1 MLGLMQTRPL
11 MISSIIQH
19 AARNHADTEVVSRTV
34 EDTIHRISYR
44 EIEARMRRLVRVLH
58 RLGVRQGDRVGTLAW
73 NGHRHLELYYAA
85 PGMGA
90 IYHTINPRLGVD
102 DIAYIIADADDAVLF
117 AETSFV
123 PLLEALAPRI
133 AVRHVVMMTDAA
145 HMPAMTLTAGQSLH
159 CYETL
164 MAEADEDYAWP
175 EFDERIAAGLC
186 YTSGTTGRPKGVLYS
201 HRSTVLHGYA
211 VNMPD
216 VFGLRAAD
224 RVMPVVPMFH
234 VNGWGTPFSAPMA
247 GATLVMPGR
256 HLDGASLT
264 ALMNA
269 ERVTVSAGVPTIWL
283 GLLQHLRAS
292 GTRLDTVRSL
302 VIGGS
307 ACPPVLI
314 EAFAQEYGVRVD
326 HAWGMTEMSPL
337 GTYNKPKANEDA
349 LGAAAIARRRQ
360 GQGRG
365 IFGVEMKIVDDAGQA
380 LPWDGIAFGNLLVRG
395 HWVCERYYGEQAT
408 GGADADG
415 WFATGDVATIDPDGF
430 MEITDRSKDVIKSGG
445 EWISSIT
452 LENIAVA
459 HPDVAEAAI
468 IAAHHPKWDERP
480 LLLVVPK
487 AGHRVD
493 PALLLASYTGHVPK
507 WWLPDEVLVVQ
518 DLPHTATGKLN
529 KLALRTQYGQ
539 HFLQNAAS

>member
-11 MISSIIQH
+11 LISSIIQH
-19 AARNHADTEVVSRTV
+19 AAVNHAGTEIVSRTT
-34 EDTIHRISYR
+34 EDTIHRITYGQ
-44 EIEARMRRLVRVLH
+44 IEPRMRRLARALQ
-58 RLGVRQGDRVGTLAW
+58 RLGVKAGDRVGTLAW
-73 NGHRHLELYYAA
+73 NGSRHLELYYAA

-90 IYHTINPRLGVD
+90 IYHTINPRLGAD
-102 DIAYIIADADDAVLF
+102 DIAYIVEDAGDAVLF
-117 AETSFV
+117 ADTSFV
-123 PLLEALAPRI
+123 SLVEALAPRI
-133 AVRHVVMMTDAA
+133 AARHIVMMTDAE
-145 HMPAMTLTAGQSLH
+145 HMPSVTLAPGQTLH
-159 CYETL
+159 CYESL

-175 EFDERIAAGLC
+175 QLDELSAAGLC

-201 HRSTVLHGYA
+201 HRSTVLHAYA
-211 VNMPD
+211 INMRD
-216 VFGLRAAD
+216 VFGLCAAD

-234 VNGWGTPFSAPMA
+234 VNAWGTPFAAPMA
-247 GATLVMPGR
+247 GATLIMPGR

-269 ERVTVSAGVPTIWL
+269 ERVTFSAGVPTIWM
-283 GLLQHLRAS
+283 GLLHHLRAT
-292 GTRLDTVRSL
+292 GARLETVKAL

-314 EAFAQEYGVRVD
+314 EAFAREYGVRVD
-326 HAWGMTEMSPL
+326 HAWGMSEMSPL
-337 GTYNKPKANEDA
+337 GTYNKPKADEDR
-349 LGAAAIARRRQ
+349 LGEAAIAKRRL

-365 IFGVEMKIVDDAGQA
+365 IYGVEMKIVDDAGQA
-380 LPWDGIAFGNLLVRG
+380 LPWDGVAFGNLMVRG
-395 HWVCERYYGEQAT
+395 HWVCQRYFGQNAA

-415 WFATGDVATIDPDGF
+415 WFATGDVATIDAEGF

-468 IAAHHPKWDERP
+468 IAATHPKWDERP

-487 AGHRVD
+487 QGGSID
-493 PALLLASYTGHVPK
+493 PQALLASYAGLVPK
-507 WWLPDEVLVVQ
+507 WWLPDAVLVVPE
-518 DLPHTATGKLN
+518 LPHTATGKLN

-539 HFLQNAAS
+539 HLLQNAAE